1 MRMHTHLLADAQ
13 HGQEAYITTTTLA
26 LGGWDAVFT
35 ETLSSGPEDG
45 REPVEHANMW
55 FIWYIIFGVMI
66 FMHYLRN
73 LFAGLVFESYINS
86 QTSEGTG
93 VIMSVGERR
102 LITYEI
108 HLRKVKPLK
117 RVRKVKPG
125 SLIHNLRDWMG
136 KPTLKLWVFRVLMLN
151 IVMDV
156 IESKDQAVWVTVAT
170 NVVKLSTCVV
180 LMIEA
185 VLHLLAGGWCRY
197 FQKTSH
203 MVYVCVLR
211 ARHMAVSVS
220 VSGPGQCVRSTS
232 HDTGPGPSA
241 SDAQATR

>member
-13 HGQEAYITTTTLA
+13 HGQEAYITTTTLVF
-26 LGGWDAVFT
+26 GGWDAVFT
-35 ETLSSGPEDG
+35 QTLANAPEDG
-45 REPVEHANMW
+45 REPVENANMW
-55 FIWYIIFGVMI
+55 LIGYIIFGVMI
-66 FMHYLRN
+66 FGMYLRN

-93 VIMSVGERR
+93 IIMSSGERR
-102 LITYEI
+102 LIRYEM

-117 RVRKVKPG
+117 AVRKVKPG
-125 SLIHNLRDWMG
+125 SLIDKLRDWME

-151 IVMDV
+151 VMIEA

-185 VLHLLAGGWCRY
+185 VLHLLAGGCGVMVRRFRSVW
-197 FQKTSH
+197 TS
-203 MVYVCVLR
+203 
-211 ARHMAVSVS
+211 
-220 VSGPGQCVRSTS
+220 GQNI
-232 HDTGPGPSA
+232 
-241 SDAQATR
+241 

>member
-1 MRMHTHLLADAQ
+1 MVFGNYLL
-13 HGQEAYITTTTLA
+13 
-26 LGGWDAVFT
+26 
-35 ETLSSGPEDG
+35 
-45 REPVEHANMW
+45 
-55 FIWYIIFGVMI
+55 
-66 FMHYLRN
+66 N

-93 VIMSVGERR
+93 IIMSVGERR
-102 LITYEI
+102 LISYET

-117 RVRKVKPG
+117 GVRKVKPG
-125 SLIHNLRDWMG
+125 SLIDKLRDWME

-151 IVMDV
+151 IMIEV

-180 LMIEA
+180 LMIEV
-185 VLHLLAGGWCRY
+185 VLHLLAGGWRRY
-197 FQKTSH
+197 FKKTSQ

-211 ARHMAVSVS
+211 ARHMAVSVSVSVS

-241 SDAQATR
+241 SDAQAAR